1 MIPAIHAAGSR
12 ALLVDLPDL
21 QTVLRWHAALTEQP
35 LPGQRDCVAAA
46 TTLLITLDSDIATVL
61 AARTLASFDP
71 PQQAHDGTKE
81 VTVPVVYDGADL
93 AEAAEAAGWSTEKLI
108 AWHTATVWQG
118 AFGGFA
124 PGFAYCVPAE
134 GSGLHMPRKAS
145 PRTEVP
151 AGAVGLAGN
160 FSAVYPRT
168 SPGGWQLIGT
178 TAVPMWDSQATPP
191 AAIQPGDTVRYQAVR
206 EHIEVSRTNSAQR
219 SRTPRRPVAT
229 VTDPGLLTLIQD
241 GGRHGAGNLGVTTSG
256 FADRASAHAANRVLG
271 NHPDAAV
278 LENIGGLTL
287 EALTDCVVAVTGAQ
301 APVTI
306 DGKHIDL
313 CAPKLFTR
321 GSKLVIGQATAGTRN
336 YVALRGGIV
345 VAEELGSA
353 STDVLS
359 GLGPAPIQS
368 GDQLAVPTQ
377 IMGTV
382 TDPQPNPLRV
392 SEDQGITTGILRVIA
407 GPRDGWV
414 AGGVDKLVGQTWTVT
429 AQSNR
434 VGVRL
439 DPTEEPLER
448 SSEAAGQELASEG
461 MVAGSIQIPPN
472 GHPVLFLRDHAVTG
486 GYPVVAT
493 VVHEDLDIAAQLPP
507 GSRIQFVE
515 AASPLERAGFQPSP
529 TLTEN

>member
-1 MIPAIHAAGSR
+1 MTPTIHAAGSR

-21 QTVLRWHAALTEQP
+21 NTVLRWHAALTAEP

-46 TTLLITLDSDIATVL
+46 TTLLITLDSEIATVL
-61 AARTLASFDP
+61 AAQTLTSFNP
-71 PQQAHDGTKE
+71 PEQAQVQAKE
-81 VTVPVVYDGADL
+81 IVVPVVYDGADL
-93 AEAAEAAGWSTEKLI
+93 DEAAEMVGWSVDKLI
-108 AWHTATVWQG
+108 EWHTATMWKG

-124 PGFAYCVPAE
+124 PGFTYCVPVE
-134 GSGLHMPRKAS
+134 GAGLDMPRKSS

-151 AGAVGLAGN
+151 QGAVGLAGN

-168 SPGGWQLIGT
+168 SPGGWQLLGT
-178 TAVPMWDSQATPP
+178 TALPMWDSQATPP
-191 AAIQPGDTVRYQAVR
+191 AAIQPGDTVRYEAVR
-206 EHIEVSRTNSAQR
+206 EHIEVSAHQATTR
-219 SRTPRRPVAT
+219 SCVPRRPVVT
-229 VTDPGLLTLIQD
+229 VTDAGLQTLIED
-241 GGRHGAGNLGVTTSG
+241 GGRHGSGNLGVTTSG

-271 NHPDAAV
+271 NQPNAAV

-287 EALTDCVVAVTGAQ
+287 EALTDCVIAVTGAQ

-306 DGKHIDL
+306 DGKQIDL

-321 GSKLVIGQATAGTRN
+321 GSTLVIGDATVGTRN
-336 YVALRGGIV
+336 YVALRGGVI

-359 GLGPAPIQS
+359 GLGPAPITA
-368 GDQLAVPTQ
+368 GDQLTVPTQ

-392 SEDQGITTGILRVIA
+392 TDNNGTTEGTLRVIA
-407 GPRDGWV
+407 GPRDGWID
-414 AGGVDKLVGQTWTVT
+414 GGVEKLLGQTWTVT

-448 SSEAAGQELASEG
+448 STEAGGQELASEG
-461 MVAGSIQIPPN
+461 MVAGSIQVPPN

-507 GSRIQFVE
+507 GSQIRFVE
-515 AASPLERAGFQPSP
+515 AASPLNRTSP
-529 TLTEN
+529 TPQK